1 MMEKTI
7 GKKLYELRKQS
18 GFTQDYVAEK
28 LGVSAQAVSK
38 WENDIACPDI
48 MTLPN
53 IANLYGISIDELFK
67 NEEVKSNVKFEKTE
81 KINEN
86 ELIFRVYV
94 DTVHGDD
101 IKVNLPYLLVKEII
115 NVGKNISG
123 VVAGVDLSSVDFE
136 SIFKMVEMGVL
147 GELVTVKTQNGD
159 NVRVAAG
166 CSLAAGQ
173 AMTAWNGISFTLQ
186 GCGKN
191 LCQRP
196 FAGTFRSAEQIAVG
210 AAACLKRGGK
220 PPLQVRISQE
230 TGKFHKQPLS
240 IQSFA
245 HFYPY

>member
-1 MMEKTI
+1 MEKTI

-67 NEEVKSNVKFEKTE
+67 NEEVQSNVKFEKTE

-94 DTVHGDD
+94 DTANGDD
-101 IKVNLPYLLVKEII
+101 VKVNLPYLLVKELI

-123 VVAGVDLSSVDFE
+123 LFAGIDLSGVDFE
-136 SIFKMVEMGVL
+136 SIFRMVEMGVI
-147 GELVTVKTQNGD
+147 GEIVTVKTQNGD
-159 NVRVAAG
+159 NIRVVVE
-166 CSLAAGQ
+166 
-173 AMTAWNGISFTLQ
+173 
-186 GCGKN
+186 K
-191 LCQRP
+191 
-196 FAGTFRSAEQIAVG
+196 
-210 AAACLKRGGK
+210 
-220 PPLQVRISQE
+220 
-230 TGKFHKQPLS
+230 
-240 IQSFA
+240 
-245 HFYPY
+245 